1 MTARLPTRP
10 QAPGYI
16 LITSL
21 VFLLVLTLLGVALLT
36 GVTMEERMAHNL
48 REKQRAIAAASAAAR
63 DIENYLAQ
71 VPVLPIPTAN
81 PPASPTT
88 LAVYTPAAV
97 SSLNL
102 AANATWRPE
111 ADYSLVDEAPAPYAS
126 WPFNDPDVYGG
137 SGISVGGTTVEYA
150 EPPQVIVEE
159 LPITPLTGDN
169 LAAIGASYGVTPVPP
184 TYLITAWATG
194 GSPHAVAVIQE
205 AYRP

>member
-1 MTARLPTRP
+1 MSARLLPR
-10 QAPGYI
+10 GYI

-36 GVTMEERMAHNL
+36 GVTLEETMAHNM

-63 DIENYLAQ
+63 GVENYLAQ
-71 VPVLPIPTAN
+71 VPVLPIPGAN
-81 PPASPTT
+81 PPASPTA

-97 SSLNL
+97 SSLDL
-102 AANATWRPE
+102 AANASWRP
-111 ADYSLVDEAPAPYAS
+111 AAGYSIEDTAGAPYAT
-126 WPFNDPDVYGG
+126 WPFDDPNVYGTG
-137 SGISVGGTTVEYA
+137 VSVGGTTIEYA
-150 EPPQVIVEE
+150 EAPQLIVQQ
-159 LPITPLTGDN
+159 LPTTPLTGDN

-205 AYRP
+205 TYRP